1 MALRIESN
9 KIVIILVTRGASAF
23 FAALMLACCVRG
35 PIRCRL
41 PLGSQS
47 QWTTWDLKAGYYS
60 KFALSCLNFFEDFT
74 QINVSSRGG
83 VQALTLKEE
92 LSRTLEKEK
101 LTKSSNISIIYK
113 DSKVRFD
120 KNNLCEMF
128 ELLFLQKKGVP
139 CFMRCYTFLVY
150 LYIFLKYSFFLQ
162 SVTSQFRT
170 SFYSEFSQKCWWSE

>member
-1 MALRIESN
+1 M
-9 KIVIILVTRGASAF
+9 LVTRVHSN
-23 FAALMLACCVRG
+23 
-35 PIRCRL
+35 L
-41 PLGSQS
+41 PLFCWRVTWASRLLLVSQS

-113 DSKVRFD
+113 DSKVGFD

-128 ELLFLQKKGVP
+128 ELLFCKKVFP
-139 CFMRCYTFLVY
+139 CFMARYTILVH
-150 LYIFLKYSFFLQ
+150 LYIFLKYSFFFAVCYKPISDKLLL
-162 SVTSQFRT
+162 RI
-170 SFYSEFSQKCWWSE
+170 